1 MRVFS
6 VSQIIVY
13 TCSNCSVILKNHIKP
28 DIKLLDPQTEG
39 FLSCETLHARLK
51 SHYKARSYNKK
62 KKRKIK
68 SKQEGCLERT

>member
-28 DIKLLDPQTEG
+28 DIKLLDPQNRRFFKLRDTPCKTEQPLQG
-39 FLSCETLHARLK
+39 TKLQQKEK
-51 SHYKARSYNKK
+51 NKD
-62 KKRKIK
+62 
-68 SKQEGCLERT
+68 